1 MPLLGCGV
9 RAASGDGLL
18 LLDSMDGRAT
28 APIVRKHGTL
38 QACRLMGFNMD
49 PDITRFVCN
58 LLTGQL
64 FRLPDIDG
72 TKKTSTYQFLGI
84 LTQSDLPQ
92 GPPDRYA
99 VAWLSED
106 GEGEERSFV
115 MRRFLS
121 QTGEWDKLVGLP
133 SPLPLARK
141 MYIDHE
147 VVAFGGRLW
156 YRRFGV
162 SEGKLRYAEVSQKKP
177 FILSAFTLD
186 DDGSSWTL
194 EHRMALSPLL
204 PDENQE
210 GENTPC
216 IGVIDPLDA
225 SMMRLTLGDH
235 ATSVDMHK
243 SKVLALSLL
252 DRGGGSVPPFT
263 GFLQPCVLPPWLG
276 TNRIPVGGK
285 KEGAEHETL
294 ADILV
299 RSG

>member
-1 MPLLGCGV
+1 MPLRRLLGLSAAAAARYRRGLSTAASRRPPWAIIRKREQLIRSPALRASFQLATPPCVSRLFVPTHFIDPSPFPDRDGDIMPLLGCGV

-38 QACRLMGFNMD
+38 QARQ
-49 PDITRFVCN
+49 PV
-58 LLTGQL
+58 
-64 FRLPDIDG
+64 DG
-72 TKKTSTYQFLGI
+72 LRVLG
-84 LTQSDLPQ
+84 
-92 GPPDRYA
+92 R
-99 VAWLSED
+99 
-106 GEGEERSFV
+106 
-115 MRRFLS
+115 
-121 QTGEWDKLVGLP
+121 
-133 SPLPLARK
+133 
-141 MYIDHE
+141 
-147 VVAFGGRLW
+147 

-177 FILSAFTLD
+177 FILSSFTLD

-194 EHRMALSPLL
+194 EHRVALSPLL

-225 SMMRLTLGDH
+225 SMMCLILGDH
-235 ATSVDMHK
+235 AISVDMDK

-276 TNRIPVGGK
+276 ATPIPAGGK
-285 KEGAEHETL
+285 KERAKGNTL
-294 ADILV
+294 ADVLV
-299 RSG
+299 RSGRD